1 MYKSAVILAAGKG
14 TRMKSALP
22 KVLHKVCGKEMVNQV
37 IDTLRKSDIEDIDL
51 VIGNGAEEVK
61 KATKDTHV
69 LYSIQEEQL
78 GTGHALMCAREF
90 LEGKDGVVA
99 VFTGDA
105 PLITSETVKDCME
118 FHNKGEYKATILTA
132 IVGNPFGYGRIIR
145 DENGEVKKI
154 VEHKD

>member
-118 FHNKGEYKATILTA
+118 FHNKGEYKATILTE
-132 IVGNPFGYGRIIR
+132 IGRAH
-145 DENGEVKKI
+145 V
-154 VEHKD
+154 